1 MPNRLVLTPGFN
13 TMVANRYAA
22 PAVDRALDRLQDAA
36 RRYAPPTRTWV
47 TVEDDRVRS
56 THRDT
61 HGQEIPGNLRFML
74 PKLNHQPGHD
84 LARHPR
90 DPDLP
95 IGQSIHCRC
104 TEVEVSDGLARSIHR
119 GLVTV
124 EGTRVTGEVGTR
136 FPRAAESEHG
146 TSGDQPAYFMRRAI
160 MEVAARTP
168 GTQQR

>member
-1 MPNRLVLTPGFN
+1 LVATDQVVNIHRLTFRGHVYDLST
-13 TMVANRYAA
+13 VARWYLADGLIVHNS
-22 PAVDRALDRLQDAA
+22 A
-36 RRYAPPTRTWV
+36 RD
-47 TVEDDRVRS
+47 ERVRP
-56 THRDT
+56 THVDT

-84 LARHPR
+84 PARHPR

-95 IGQSIHCRC
+95 IGQAVNCRC
-104 TEVEVSDGLARSIHR
+104 ETVETPDGLSRTIHR
-119 GLVTV
+119 GPVTI